1 MIYIRMKSVLSY
13 ECVNDSVLEKVN
25 ITDHIKR

>member
-1 MIYIRMKSVLSY
+1 MIYIRMKYVLSY
-13 ECVNDSVLEKVN
+13 ECVNDSVLEKL